1 MSASSVGLSLA
12 AAISVALL
20 AATYARGTRRRSRGR
35 TPAATLRHGAFWAS
49 LAVLLLSLTWPVEGW
64 AHRLFFVHQIGIMAA
79 RIVVPML
86 IFVSRPAG
94 SLVAGL
100 PRALRT
106 RVLKPVLQWRPGRNL
121 WPILSSPAVALL
133 AYVGTLYV
141 WELPA
146 AQATVLSSPGIDPA
160 MHLSLLLA
168 GLLFWGRIFERRPA
182 PHGVSHGKRLMMI
195 WIAILTQILLG
206 AYLTVKTTILYPA
219 YGTTPHMGWMAPL
232 VDEETGGFLVWI
244 PSGFL
249 SLIALIGVI
258 HLWGLH
264 ETRTDERR
272 KRWTPSNSAILLYP
286 ETARAL
292 RAMTRDKNRR
302 LAIGLMGFVLLVFG
316 AMMGSMG
323 GAHRMNRRENMRLY
337 ALSKS

>member
-12 AAISVALL
+12 AAISLALVAI
-20 AATYARGTRRRSRGR
+20 TYAQGTRRRGPVETRL
-35 TPAATLRHGAFWAS
+35 ATLRHGAFWAA
-49 LAVLLLSLTWPVEGW
+49 LVVLLLSLTWPLEGW
-64 AHRLFFVHQIGIMAA
+64 AHRLFFVHQIGIIAA

-86 IFVSRPAG
+86 IVLSHPAG

-100 PRALRT
+100 PRTVRARL
-106 RVLKPVLQWRPGRNL
+106 LKPALIWRPGRHL
-121 WPILSSPAVALL
+121 WAIVSSPAVTLL
-133 AYVGTLYV
+133 AYVGALYL
-141 WELPA
+141 WEVPA
-146 AQATVLSSPGIDPA
+146 MQAAILSSPLVDIA
-160 MHLSLLLA
+160 MHLSLLLV

-182 PHGVSHGKRLMMI
+182 PHGVTHGKRLMMI

-219 YGTTPHMGWMAPL
+219 YGAALHMGLMTPL
-232 VDEETGGFLVWI
+232 ADEETGGFLIWI

-249 SLIALIGVI
+249 SLVALIGVI

-264 ETRTDERR
+264 ETRMDEKR
-272 KRWTPSNSAILLYP
+272 KRWSPSNSAILLYP

-316 AMMGSMG
+316 AMMGFMG